1 MISSNRV
8 SGNTDIGS
16 LPSLDDFRAAAAHG
30 PEVMVGRDGSQLRVL
45 AQGSTPSQRSV
56 AWVEPDSNA
65 ADASSVFIDA
75 LSRSFSSSIHSAVV
89 RELWLGPTPN
99 RPLSSRQVELA
110 IDMAETAQ
118 VAMSGVDFFTQ
129 LDCKAATN
137 GGAFQRAC
145 SELGIPTGD
154 VGALQRRNIDQA
166 MARQFQEAAEQGR
179 SPVGAATAQEW
190 LKQAIAAQFG

>member
-30 PEVMVGRDGSQLRVL
+30 PEVMIGRDGSQLRVL

-56 AWVEPDSNA
+56 AWVEPDSNV
-65 ADASSVFIDA
+65 DASSIFIDA
-75 LSRSFSSSIHSAVV
+75 LSRSFSSGIQSAVV
-89 RELWLGPTPN
+89 RELGLAPAPN
-99 RPLSSRQVELA
+99 RPLSSRQVEQA

-118 VAMSGVDFFTQ
+118 RAMSGVDFLTQ
-129 LDCKAATN
+129 LDCKAASN
-137 GGAFQRAC
+137 GGSFQRAC

-166 MARQFQEAAEQGR
+166 MTRQFHEAAEQGR
-179 SPVGAATAQEW
+179 SPVEAATALQW
-190 LKQAIAAQFG
+190 LKQAIASQFG